1 MKLVYINEILK
12 HLLITEIFE
21 LVAAYIIGIRK
32 KQNIKLIFIVNVVT
46 NITLNLFLIFIVRK
60 QVLYLSGY
68 TGIDIFTWYYII
80 LLLLEIIIVFV
91 EANIYYKK
99 MKLDDRRV
107 FYKQKNK
114 HLVYI
119 FISLILNLSSV
130 LGGRLFD

>member
-46 NITLNLFLIFIVRK
+46 NITLNSFLIFIVRK

-68 TGIDIFTWYYII
+68 TGQNVYEQVKK
-80 LLLLEIIIVFV
+80 LL
-91 EANIYYKK
+91 AA
-99 MKLDDRRV
+99 
-107 FYKQKNK
+107 
-114 HLVYI
+114 
-119 FISLILNLSSV
+119 
-130 LGGRLFD
+130 

>member
-1 MKLVYINEILK
+1 M
-12 HLLITEIFE
+12 
-21 LVAAYIIGIRK
+21 
-32 KQNIKLIFIVNVVT
+32 
-46 NITLNLFLIFIVRK
+46 
-60 QVLYLSGY
+60 LYLSGY
-68 TGIDIFTWYYII
+68 TGIDIFAWHYVI
-80 LLLLEIIIVFV
+80 LMLLEVTIVFV

-99 MKLDDRRV
+99 MKLDDRCV